1 MNCHK
6 RINIKIR
13 WKAARQEAAISCA
26 TGGKIV
32 VLDVGF
38 LLKTSQL
45 VIVRPWVNRS
55 LSVSV
60 SSSIEE

>member
-45 VIVRPWVNRS
+45 VIV
-55 LSVSV
+55 
-60 SSSIEE
+60 